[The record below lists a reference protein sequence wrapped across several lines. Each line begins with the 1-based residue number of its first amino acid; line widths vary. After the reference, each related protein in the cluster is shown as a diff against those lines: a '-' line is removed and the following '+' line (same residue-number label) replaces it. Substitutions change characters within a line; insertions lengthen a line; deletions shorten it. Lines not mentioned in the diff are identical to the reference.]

1 MLSEDFIVIQCPI
14 YCLSFLGHLT
24 GCSLGSESV
33 VCLKWGTGRRT
44 EKEQKVDRGT
54 GPYEKV
60 TLGDYIGWVQSGRFG
75 LLLFTLALMAVFFAL
90 SMMTVKAKA
99 VRSG

>member
-1 MLSEDFIVIQCPI
+1 MFEVGNREEDRK
-14 YCLSFLGHLT
+14 GAK
-24 GCSLGSESV
+24 GG
-33 VCLKWGTGRRT
+33 WGM
-44 EKEQKVDRGT
+44 

-60 TLGDYIGWVQSGRFG
+60 TLSDYLGWVQSGRFG

-99 VRSG
+99 MRSG

>member
-1 MLSEDFIVIQCPI
+1 M
-14 YCLSFLGHLT
+14 
-24 GCSLGSESV
+24 
-33 VCLKWGTGRRT
+33 
-44 EKEQKVDRGT
+44 

-75 LLLFTLALMAVFFAL
+75 LLLFTLALMAVFFAF